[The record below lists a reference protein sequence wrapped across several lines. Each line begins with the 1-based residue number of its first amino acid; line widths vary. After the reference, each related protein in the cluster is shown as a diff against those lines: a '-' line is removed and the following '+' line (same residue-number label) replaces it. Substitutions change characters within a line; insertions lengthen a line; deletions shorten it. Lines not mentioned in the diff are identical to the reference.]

1 MLLAI
6 CKVVVPSQIGRQE
19 REDRD
24 PFIISK
30 TQSGRSNQTMRE
42 WIIPIEEPPN
52 KWLGWLWL
60 AAAIGSTLA
69 AFWWQ
74 S

>member
-6 CKVVVPSQIGRQE
+6 CKVVVPSLCSHKK
-19 REDRD
+19 REVFD

>member
-1 MLLAI
+1 
-6 CKVVVPSQIGRQE
+6 
-19 REDRD
+19 
-24 PFIISK
+24 
-30 TQSGRSNQTMRE
+30 MRE